1 MEIFRQLNEK
11 RKIEL
16 ENKTKRYN
24 AFNHVLSI
32 LTSMFNYKIGNNVPF
47 YVDKWLLLYAMVCS
61 FDDSGVIRI
70 LPCSP
75 LGNVNEY
82 GLFDEYLIYYP
93 NGNTINKKSS
103 EIVVGYN
110 TRDML
115 PNFDIDEFADL
126 FTDIKITTWFTLI
139 YSRIMKLPI
148 VKDSKEKDMVE
159 NALKTLLNGKFTSIS
174 LKRDIDMLLTDKEAL
189 ETLDLTSPELCENL
203 QYLSKFYDDKLS
215 EFLTKYGHPINFG
228 GKMAQMTVDE
238 ISGYNSYSTI
248 IPLEMYECR
257 KKFIDETNAKFNT
270 DYTVEFSKAWSH
282 LNDNNVSMDIVEGG
296 GENDN

>member
-16 ENKTKRYN
+16 ENKTKHYN

-32 LTSMFNYKIGNNVPF
+32 LTSMFTYKIGNNVPF

-61 FDDSGVIRI
+61 FDDNGVVRI

-75 LGNVNEY
+75 QGNINEY

-93 NGNTINKKSS
+93 NAKTTNKKSN

-126 FTDIKITTWFTLI
+126 FTDIKVTTWFTLI

-148 VKDSKEKDMVE
+148 VKDSKEKEVVE
-159 NALKTLLNGKFTSIS
+159 TALKTLLNGK
-174 LKRDIDMLLTDKEAL
+174 LT
-189 ETLDLTSPELCENL
+189 
-203 QYLSKFYDDKLS
+203 
-215 EFLTKYGHPINFG
+215 
-228 GKMAQMTVDE
+228 
-238 ISGYNSYSTI
+238 
-248 IPLEMYECR
+248 
-257 KKFIDETNAKFNT
+257 
-270 DYTVEFSKAWSH
+270 
-282 LNDNNVSMDIVEGG
+282 
-296 GENDN
+296 